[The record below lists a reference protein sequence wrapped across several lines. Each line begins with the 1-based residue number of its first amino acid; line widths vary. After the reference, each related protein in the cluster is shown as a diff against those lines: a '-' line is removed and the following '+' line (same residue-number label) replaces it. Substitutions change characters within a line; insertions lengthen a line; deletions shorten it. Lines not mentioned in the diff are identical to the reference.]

1 MESNAIHRIS
11 ALLSFYDHKKVV
23 VMTRDYEKFTQ
34 HVISMLSGVSL
45 EKICKRK
52 LGVHD
57 KHAVTDAVMAVQD
70 AQLSL
75 YHLDA
80 KDDPDE
86 AVAEMQKQNPDFI
99 LVDNSIPVKHQ
110 FPSSYLKQLPGIVIL
125 FNHSENE
132 VTND

>member
-34 HVISMLSGVSL
+34 HVISMLSGVSM

-57 KHAVTDAVMAVQD
+57 KRAVTDAVMAVQD

-86 AVAEMQKQNPDFI
+86 VVAEMREQNPDFI
-99 LVDNSIPVKHQ
+99 LVDNSIPAKHRL
-110 FPSSYLKQLPGIVIL
+110 PSSYLKQLPGIVIL

>member
-1 MESNAIHRIS
+1 
-11 ALLSFYDHKKVV
+11 
-23 VMTRDYEKFTQ
+23 MTRDYEKFTQ
-34 HVISMLSGVSL
+34 HVLSMLSGVSL

-57 KHAVTDAVMAVQD
+57 KRAVTDAVMAVQD

-99 LVDNSIPVKHQ
+99 LVDSGIPAKHQ
-110 FPSSYLKQLPGIVIL
+110 LPSSYLTQLPGIVIM
-125 FNHSENE
+125 FNKNGVEK
-132 VTND
+132 